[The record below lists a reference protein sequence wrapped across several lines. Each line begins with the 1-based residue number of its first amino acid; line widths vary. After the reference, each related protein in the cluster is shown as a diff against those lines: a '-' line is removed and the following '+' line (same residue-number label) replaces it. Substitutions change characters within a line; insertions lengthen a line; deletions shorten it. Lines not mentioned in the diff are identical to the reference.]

1 MTPHEEDRMMISE
14 TDPAPVPAAPQP
26 LETHAEWRAG
36 DIADRSQWTYRLTDA
51 DIAELE
57 AALAHARARCAD
69 VLDIAREDFPL
80 PTLAATIGGFE
91 DELVNGRGFQ
101 LISGLPVERYSDADA
116 SAIYWGIG
124 MHLGSPWPQNKHGH
138 LLGDVTDQG
147 RRPGDPTSRGNELG
161 PVGMPYHSDASDL
174 VGLMCLRKA
183 KAGGLST
190 VANAVLAH
198 NEMVRTRPDLAAVLY
213 QPMIYDLR
221 GEEQPG
227 FPPTYAVPIFTRHHN
242 RLYVRY
248 IRPYIESA
256 RRHPGVPPITPLER
270 EALDTLDSLCHDPD
284 FNVYMDFQ
292 PGDMQFIN
300 NYHVLHA
307 RTAFEDHPEPHR
319 KRFLKRLWL
328 ETRKLTERP
337 SYFRL
342 AGSNKAW
349 WGRQRTR
356 AS

>member
-1 MTPHEEDRMMISE
+1 MMIN
-14 TDPAPVPAAPQP
+14 TDATVPPAPTGP
-26 LETHAEWRAG
+26 LEPLELHAEWRAA
-36 DIADRSQWTYRLTDA
+36 DIADRTRWTYQLTSDDAAELDAALHHAKARHA
-51 DIAELE
+51 DIL
-57 AALAHARARCAD
+57 D
-69 VLDIAREDFPL
+69 VTREDFPL
-80 PTLAATIGGFE
+80 PTLAAKIAQFE
-91 DELVNGRGFQ
+91 EALIDGRGFQ

-124 MHLGSPWPQNKHGH
+124 MHLGRPWPQNKHGH

-147 RRPGDPTSRGNELG
+147 RYPGDPTSRGNELG
-161 PVGMPYHSDASDL
+161 PVGMPYHSDGSDL

-183 KAGGLST
+183 KSGGLST

-198 NEMVRTRPDLAAVLY
+198 NEMVRTRPDLAALLY
-213 QPMIYDLR
+213 QPVIYDYR
-221 GEEQPG
+221 GEEEPG
-227 FPPTYAVPIFTRHHN
+227 TKPTYEMPIFS
-242 RLYVRY
+242 RLGDRLFVRY

-256 RRHPGVPPITPLER
+256 KRHPGVPLLTAAQR
-270 EALDTLDSLCHDPD
+270 EAFDLLDSMCRDPD
-284 FNVYMDFQ
+284 FNVHMDLQ

-307 RTAFEDHPEPHR
+307 RTAFEDYPEPGR

-337 SYFRL
+337 PHLQLGKS
-342 AGSNKAW
+342 AKAW
-349 WGRQRTR
+349 WTRKRTK

>member
-1 MTPHEEDRMMISE
+1 MVTE
-14 TDPAPVPAAPQP
+14 TAPTALQP
-26 LETHAEWRAG
+26 LETGAEWRAG
-36 DIADRSQWTYRLTDA
+36 DIADRSLWTYRLTDD

-57 AALAHARARCAD
+57 AALAHARARCSDILD
-69 VLDIAREDFPL
+69 VAREDFPL
-80 PTLAATIGGFE
+80 PTLSAHIRRFE
-91 DELVNGRGFQ
+91 DELIDGRGFQ

-124 MHLGSPWPQNKHGH
+124 MHLGTPWPQNKHGH

-147 RRPGDPTSRGNELG
+147 RKPYDPTSRGNELG
-161 PVGMPYHSDASDL
+161 PVGMPYHSDGSDL

-183 KAGGLST
+183 ISGGIST

-198 NEMVRTRPDLAAVLY
+198 NEMVRTRPDLAAELY
-213 QPMIYDLR
+213 QPMIYDFR

-227 FPPTYAVPIFTRHHN
+227 HAPTYTVPVFTRHGH
-242 RLYVRY
+242 RLFVRY

-256 RRHPGVPPITPLER
+256 RRHPGVPAITAAQR
-270 EALDTLDSLCHDPD
+270 EAFDLLDRMCHNPD
-284 FNVYMDFQ
+284 FNVFMDLQ

-307 RTAFEDHPEPHR
+307 RTSFEDDPDPAR

-328 ETRKLTERP
+328 ETRKLSDRP
-337 SYFRL
+337 PLFQLGS
-342 AGSNKAW
+342 SNKAW
-349 WGRQRTR
+349 WARKRTK